1 MTTKYNTEV
10 PQYCFKDFGFGVD
23 DI

>member
-10 PQYCFKDFGFGVD
+10 PQYCFKDFGVD